1 MESAIETAQMLTMV
15 VLIGFTS
22 PVDGRFAPVSYS
34 FYQATPRQCAE
45 EQARNHDDAR
55 RILCLDKSKEDRRT
69 MSDMLR
75 EVG

>member
-22 PVDGRFAPVSYS
+22 PVDGRFAPVSYN
-34 FYQATPRQCAE
+34 FYQATAQQCADE
-45 EQARNHDDAR
+45 KARNQDLKR
-55 RILCLDKSKEDRRT
+55 RVLCLEKGSEDRRT
-69 MSDMLR
+69 MGEMLR

>member
-1 MESAIETAQMLTMV
+1 MESAIETARMLTMV

-45 EQARNHDDAR
+45 EQARNHDETR
-55 RILCLDKSKEDRRT
+55 RILCLDKGKGDRRT
-69 MSDMLR
+69 MNEMLR
-75 EVG
+75 EIG